1 MLVGAIRAMPTV
13 PCREH
18 VLAVWSVPE
27 STLLSMRTLAVAI
40 FVAWWFAFLSVWGS
54 ARGARIRLFTL
65 ELALGLALAF
75 ALAPV
80 FGIAIAIHRL
90 AGRRR
95 GRSGAAGAA
104 PSGSLRSIAR
114 KRFES

>member
-13 PCREH
+13 PCRKH

-40 FVAWWFAFLSVWGS
+40 FVAWWFAFFSVWGS
-54 ARGARIRLFTL
+54 ARGACIGLAF
-65 ELALGLALAF
+65 ALGLALAL
-75 ALAPV
+75 ALALL
-80 FGIAIAIHRL
+80 FGIAIAIHRV

-95 GRSGAAGAA
+95 G
-104 PSGSLRSIAR
+104 
-114 KRFES
+114 